1 ARQLASHAA
10 LHTQGGELG
19 RALLE
24 TARRLHATLEWSA
37 TPAQVAAGEP
47 AGLAAPAPPASD
59 RAGTGGF
66 ELTDR
71 EEEVVRLLLAGHS
84 YKEVA
89 GLLFI
94 STKTV
99 ERHVTNTRAK
109 IGAGTRAEYFTALRR
124 YFTER

>member
-1 ARQLASHAA
+1 VAGVAGAGVA
-10 LHTQGGELG
+10 PPTPKP
-19 RALLE
+19 
-24 TARRLHATLEWSA
+24 SA
-37 TPAQVAAGEP
+37 TPVD
-47 AGLAAPAPPASD
+47 L
-59 RAGTGGF
+59 GF

-71 EEEVVRLLLAGHS
+71 EEEVARLLLAGHS

-109 IGAGTRAEYFTALRR
+109 IGAATRAEFFSALRR
-124 YFTER
+124 YFA